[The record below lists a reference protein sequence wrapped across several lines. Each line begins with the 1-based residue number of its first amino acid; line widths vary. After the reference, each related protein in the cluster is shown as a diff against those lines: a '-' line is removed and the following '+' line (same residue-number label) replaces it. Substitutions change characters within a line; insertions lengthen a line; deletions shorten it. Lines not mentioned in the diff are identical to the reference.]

1 MRSDD
6 AAGWP
11 QTLTAGGIRREITTH
26 LQLQAATRHEI
37 TEQHQFGVLDNWV
50 VRGSR
55 HDESG
60 RPSMAYL
67 GWVEHGGV
75 ERLMRVAVSMDDRRI
90 VTAFLDTAAT
100 EKLNSADFDYF
111 QRNYGRLEIRNEA
124 ESAL

>member
-1 MRSDD
+1 
-6 AAGWP
+6 
-11 QTLTAGGIRREITTH
+11 
-26 LQLQAATRHEI
+26 
-37 TEQHQFGVLDNWV
+37 
-50 VRGSR
+50 
-55 HDESG
+55 
-60 RPSMAYL
+60 MAYL